1 MAFHPE
7 ELMGQGL
14 LKRKKSVEAATL
26 LLLQQAEG
34 WDGNPHPL
42 QAERPGVVVNLLT
55 SHLAVPL
62 CFLLLH

>member
-1 MAFHPE
+1 MAFCPE

-14 LKRKKSVEAATL
+14 LRREKSVEAATVL
-26 LLLQQAEG
+26 LLRQAEG

-42 QAERPGVVVNLLT
+42 PEERPGAVVNLLT

-62 CFLLLH
+62 CFLLFH